1 MDAGNRKG
9 FVEKRRE
16 EYRKFLRFPLS
27 IQAECHYKVGETA
40 ERCRIVDI
48 SSHGL
53 GLELDTPV
61 KMQSGQLVLLQINVA
76 PQKKPVSAITKLA
89 WVRSQEDGFMT
100 QRVGSYLLFMDPWGK
115 EQLMEHAY
123 AGVLSNIS
131 RSGMNS
137 PG

>member
-9 FVEKRRE
+9 FAEKGRQ
-16 EYRKFLRFPLS
+16 EYRNCLRFPLS
-27 IQAECHYKVGETA
+27 LQAKCHYKVGEPV

-48 SSHGL
+48 SSEGL

-61 KMQSGQLVLLQINVA
+61 KMQTGQLVFLDIDVA
-76 PQKKPVSAITKLA
+76 TQKKPVSAITKLA
-89 WVRSQEDGFMT
+89 WVRSQEDGFTT
-100 QRVGSYLLFMDPWGK
+100 QRVGSYLLYVDPGGK

-123 AGVLSNIS
+123 AGLLLDIS
-131 RSGMNS
+131 KSDMNS

>member
-27 IQAECHYKVGETA
+27 LEAECLYNVGQKA
-40 ERCRIVDI
+40 EHCRIVDI
-48 SSHGL
+48 SNHGL
-53 GLELDTPV
+53 GLEFDIPIRI
-61 KMQSGQLVLLQINVA
+61 QGGQLMMLEINIA
-76 PQKKPVSAITKLA
+76 DKKPLSAITKLA

-100 QRVGSYLLFMDPWGK
+100 QRVGSHLLFIDPKGK
-115 EQLMEHAY
+115 EQLMEHAH
-123 AGVLSNIS
+123 AGLLSNIS
-131 RSGMNS
+131 RNGRNS

>member
-9 FVEKRRE
+9 FDEKDPQ
-16 EYRKFLRFPLS
+16 EYRNCLRFPLS
-27 IQAECHYKVGETA
+27 LQAKCHYKVGEPV

-48 SSHGL
+48 SSEGL

-61 KMQSGQLVLLQINVA
+61 KMQSGQLVFLDIDVA
-76 PQKKPVSAITKLA
+76 TQEKPVSAITKLA

-100 QRVGSYLLFMDPWGK
+100 QRVGSHLLCMDPLGK

-123 AGVLSNIS
+123 AGLLSTIS
-131 RSGMNS
+131 RSGRNS